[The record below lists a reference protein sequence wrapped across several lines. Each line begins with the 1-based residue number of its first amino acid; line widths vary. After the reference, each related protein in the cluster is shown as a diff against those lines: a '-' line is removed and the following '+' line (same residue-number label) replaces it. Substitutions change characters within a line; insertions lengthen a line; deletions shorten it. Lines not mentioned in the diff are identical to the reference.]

1 MLVLS
6 RKSGQSLFI
15 GDVKVTVVKLDRNRV
30 KIGIDAPEHV
40 QVIREELLARVASPS
55 SSHPLTESPE
65 SASLELELE
74 SC

>member
-30 KIGIDAPEHV
+30 KIGIDAPEHI
-40 QVIREELLARVASPS
+40 QVTREELLAAMATAAAPPVEVDRPS
-55 SSHPLTESPE
+55 Q
-65 SASLELELE
+65 SAALSG
-74 SC
+74 S